1 MSDTDFPR
9 PPAPAPQT
17 APENRLRRR
26 LLQGV
31 VAAAVAGTAA
41 FFGWTRVLFPARPH
55 RLLLGRVADFLPGAP
70 PALLPDPFAAQY
82 SVQCT
87 GTGRFV
93 VLSALCTHQGCS
105 VDWDKATGS
114 FLCPCHQG
122 RYDASGRVIGGPPP
136 LPLASLPHHIAGDKL
151 FLNS

>member
-9 PPAPAPQT
+9 PPAPASQT
-17 APENRLRRR
+17 APENRLYRR

-55 RLLLGRVADFLPGAP
+55 RLLLGRVADFA
-70 PALLPDPFAAQY
+70 
-82 SVQCT
+82 
-87 GTGRFV
+87 
-93 VLSALCTHQGCS
+93 
-105 VDWDKATGS
+105 
-114 FLCPCHQG
+114 FLRPCHQG
-122 RYDASGRVIGGPPP
+122 RYDASGKVIGGPPP
-136 LPLASLPHHIAGDKL
+136 LPLASLPHHAAGDKL